1 MAVNRFV
8 KRVTSTIWERDL
20 RKTSSPVVVVFHV
33 LRVFFVVLRDLSD
46 GQLNLRAMSLVYTT
60 LLSAV
65 PLLAI
70 SLSVLKGFGVHNE
83 FAPLLFDFLAP
94 MGAQGR
100 EIAEKV
106 LGFVDKTRVG
116 ILSSVG
122 VVLLLFTVMSVM
134 QKIEDAL
141 NYIWHVTENRSLSR
155 RFADYLSVL
164 LIGPVLI
171 VASTGLSG
179 AAMDNAI
186 VARLSEFEPIG
197 IFIRFGAILVPLMLA
212 VAAFSFIYI
221 FIPNTKVRP
230 GAALVGGI
238 TAAIL
243 WKVAG
248 WGFAI
253 FIVSSGQYEAI
264 YSAFATLIVFMLWL
278 YTSWLILMIGASVA
292 FYQQRPDYLSIQ
304 RDRAN
309 LSTRVKEKLALVIMH
324 KFATEYYKTGAPL
337 LLHQLTEDTG
347 ISSDLARVVV
357 ETLEQNGFIVRVS
370 GESDHYLPGKPLDA
384 TPVSDVIAAIR
395 RDGEDERANL
405 GSLVHSP
412 AVDRAAEALA
422 ESARAALAGVTLK
435 NFAREE
441 PGIPPKT

>member
-20 RKTSSPVVVVFHV
+20 RKSSWPVVAVFHV
-33 LRVFFVVLRDLSD
+33 LRIFFVMLRDLSD

-94 MGAQGR
+94 MGPQGQ

-106 LGFVDKTRVG
+106 LGFVDNTRVG

-186 VARLSEFEPIG
+186 VARLSQFEPIG

-292 FYQQRPDYLSIQ
+292 FYQQRPEYLSIQ

-309 LSTRVKEKLALVIMH
+309 LSARVKEKLALLIMH
-324 KFATEYYKTGAPL
+324 KFATDYYKTGAPL
-337 LLHQLTEDTG
+337 SLHQLTEATG
-347 ISSDLARVVV
+347 ISSDLACVVV
-357 ETLEQNGFIVRVS
+357 ETLEQNGFIVRAG
-370 GESDHYLPGKPLDA
+370 GEADHYLPGKPLDA
-384 TPVSDVIAAIR
+384 TPVVDVIAAIH
-395 RDGEDERANL
+395 RDGEDDRANL
-405 GSLVHSP
+405 GSLANTP
-412 AVDRAAEALA
+412 AVDHALDALA
-422 ESARAALAGVTLK
+422 EGARAALAGVTLK
-435 NFAREE
+435 DLAR
-441 PGIPPKT
+441 